1 MCAVKERLLFSYQ
14 LYDFA
19 LFLQSSCRSINPDTD
34 RHQFG
39 WQKSSPLMQPLHLS
53 GATSPAAWSSLCMQS
68 EKECKERKYKEHHRD
83 IKKKK
88 ITGGYVDV
96 KATAFIDCSSSG
108 NMTAASEVKCS
119 GSRAAKELSS
129 FTRICVSVRWP
140 CGLCKRKTGNQAEW
154 RQWSLVDE
162 EWLQ

>member
-1 MCAVKERLLFSYQ
+1 MRAVKERLLFSYQ

-39 WQKSSPLMQPLHLS
+39 WQKSSPLMQPLHLITRGLILPFACS
-53 GATSPAAWSSLCMQS
+53 PKRMQRKKIRRTSQRH
-68 EKECKERKYKEHHRD
+68 KE
-83 IKKKK
+83 KK

-96 KATAFIDCSSSG
+96 KATAFIDCSSLG